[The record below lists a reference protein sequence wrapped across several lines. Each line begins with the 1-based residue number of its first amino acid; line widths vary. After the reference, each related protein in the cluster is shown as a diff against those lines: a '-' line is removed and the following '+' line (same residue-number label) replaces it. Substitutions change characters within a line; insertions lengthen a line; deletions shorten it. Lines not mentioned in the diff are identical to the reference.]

1 VRDLESNV
9 RNSGADQPL
18 ALVRAPEG
26 SSRGLNGGLA
36 ASPGRMRRMDL
47 HVGEPDRPQ
56 QGAVVGLGE
65 GTGEA
70 LGLP

>member
-1 VRDLESNV
+1 MEDSQGVPA
-9 RNSGADQPL
+9 GC
-18 ALVRAPEG
+18 
-26 SSRGLNGGLA
+26 
-36 ASPGRMRRMDL
+36 
-47 HVGEPDRPQ
+47 VGWISTSVNPTAPQ